1 MNKFILVVLAFVL
14 IASMAFK
21 VRKQTGPSH
30 SPAELAALY
39 SSYTAGAL
47 DDLVDEATALANQE
61 LEAAGV
67 EAPTQEQF
75 DAAYEEAVAELTA
88 ASSDVSS
95 QVSSKTSSAPAGHR

>member
-1 MNKFILVVLAFVL
+1 MNKFILVVLALVL

-21 VRKQTGPSH
+21 LRKQTGPSH

-67 EAPTQEQF
+67 EAPTEEQF
-75 DAAYEEAVAELTA
+75 EAAYEEAVAELTA
-88 ASSDVSS
+88 ASSEVSS
-95 QVSSKTSSAPAGHR
+95 QVSSAAAGHR